1 MKKIFLMFVT
11 IIFVA
16 TVNLGAAPED
26 LNVDTHANLKVGGS
40 CGMCK
45 TRIEKTVKAIDG
57 VTSAEWSLE
66 KRELHIH
73 FDSDKTNA
81 DEICKAL
88 AKVGH
93 DTDKFKA
100 EDSVYDALPGCCKY
114 RTIKPKS

>member
-1 MKKIFLMFVT
+1 MKKIFLVFVAM
-11 IIFVA
+11 IFVA
-16 TVNLGAAPED
+16 TVNLGATPEA
-26 LNVDTHANLKVGGS
+26 LNADTHAELKVGGS

-66 KRELHIH
+66 KRMLHIH
-73 FDSDKTNA
+73 FDSDKTNT

-100 EDSVYDALPGCCKY
+100 EDSVYNALPGCCLY
-114 RTIKPKS
+114 RSK

>member
-1 MKKIFLMFVT
+1 MKKIFLMFVA
-11 IIFVA
+11 IAFVA
-16 TVNLGAAPED
+16 TINLSAVPEIT
-26 LNVDTHANLKVGGS
+26 NADTHANLKVGGS

-57 VTSAEWSLE
+57 VTSASWSLE

-73 FDSDKTNA
+73 FDSDKTNS
-81 DEICKAL
+81 DDICKAL

-93 DTDKFKA
+93 DAEKIKA

-114 RTIKPKS
+114 RTIK